1 MNYKN
6 SINIKTENM
15 EESKVK
21 AATGKLGVM
30 CVGLGAVTTTTIIG
44 TLMSRKG
51 LSQPIGSFACKGMMR
66 LGTGRDKVYKEVKD
80 IVPIAELND
89 IVFGAWDLF
98 PDNAYEAAVKAAVL
112 KPQDIEPV
120 RDELEAIRPIPAL
133 FDKEYASNIDGPNVK
148 AKASRWELT
157 EQVREDIRRFKAENN
172 CERVVVIWIASTE
185 KYIPRDESVHGS
197 LQAFEA
203 AMKADDT
210 ARVAPSMCYAYAA
223 MREGCPFIMGAPN
236 LCIDIPAMWQLAEE
250 MQVPIAGK
258 DFKSGQTMMKT
269 VLAPAFF
276 TRQLG
281 VTGWFS
287 TNILGNR
294 DGVVLDNPENFE
306 TKRRSKM
313 SAVENI
319 LDSDIYPDL
328 YSDIYHKVRIN
339 YYPPRGDEK
348 ESWDNID
355 VFGWMGYPM
364 TIKVNFLC
372 RDSILAAPLV
382 LDLVLFSDLAAR
394 AGYSG
399 IQEFLSFYSK
409 APMHKDGE
417 APVHDLFKQFA
428 MLKNA
433 IRVMAGYEADQELD

>member
-1 MNYKN
+1 
-6 SINIKTENM
+6 
-15 EESKVK
+15 
-21 AATGKLGVM
+21 M

-44 TLMSRKG
+44 ALMSRKG
-51 LSQPIGSFACKGMMR
+51 LSRPTGSFACEGIMR
-66 LGTGRDKVYKEVKD
+66 LGRGKEKVYKEVKD
-80 IVPIAELND
+80 IIPIAGLDE
-89 IVFGAWDLF
+89 IVFGAWDLYE
-98 PDNAYEAAVKAAVL
+98 DDAYDAAIKAGVL
-112 KPQDIEPV
+112 KQQDIEPV
-120 RDELEAIRPIPAL
+120 KEELKAIRPYKAL
-133 FDKEYASNIDGPNVK
+133 FDKSYATNIDGPNVK
-148 AKASRWELT
+148 SGGSRWDLT
-157 EQVREDIRRFKAENN
+157 NQLREDIRNFKAENN

-185 KYIPRDESVHGS
+185 KYIPRDEQVHGS
-197 LQAFEA
+197 LAAFEA

-210 ARVAPSMCYAYAA
+210 ARIAPSMCYAYAA
-223 MREGCPFIMGAPN
+223 MREGCPYVMGAPN
-236 LCIDIPAMWQLAEE
+236 LCIDIPAMWELAQETR
-250 MQVPIAGK
+250 MPITGK

-306 TKRRSKM
+306 TKRRSKT
-313 SAVENI
+313 SALDNI
-319 LDSDIYPDL
+319 LDSDVYPDL

-355 VFGWMGYPM
+355 IFGWMGYPM

-382 LDLVLFSDLAAR
+382 LDLILFSDVAMR
-394 AGYSG
+394 AGEYG
-399 IQEFLSFYSK
+399 IQEFMSFYCK
-409 APMHKDGE
+409 APMHKDGKK
-417 APVHDLFKQFA
+417 PVHDLFKQFA
-428 MLKNA
+428 MLKNK
-433 IRVMAGYEADQELD
+433 IREFAGYEPDQELD

>member
-1 MNYKN
+1 
-6 SINIKTENM
+6 M

-51 LSQPIGSFACKGMMR
+51 LSQPIGSFACKGIMR
-66 LGTGRDKVYKEVKD
+66 LGTGRDKVYKEVKN
-80 IVPIAELND
+80 IVPIAELDD

-157 EQVREDIRRFKAENN
+157 EQVREDIRRFKAENG

-185 KYIPRDESVHGS
+185 KYIPRDESAHGS

-294 DGVVLDNPENFE
+294 DGIVLDNPENFE

-417 APVHDLFKQFA
+417 QPVHDLFKQFA

>member
-1 MNYKN
+1 
-6 SINIKTENM
+6 
-15 EESKVK
+15 
-21 AATGKLGVM
+21 M

-44 TLMSRKG
+44 ALMSRKG
-51 LSQPIGSFACKGMMR
+51 LSRPTGSFACEGIMR
-66 LGTGRDKVYKEVKD
+66 LGRGKEKVYKEVKD
-80 IVPIAELND
+80 IIPIAGLDE
-89 IVFGAWDLF
+89 IVFGAWDLYE
-98 PDNAYEAAVKAAVL
+98 DDAYDAAIKAGVL
-112 KPQDIEPV
+112 KQQDIEPV
-120 RDELEAIRPIPAL
+120 KEELKAIRPYKAL
-133 FDKEYASNIDGPNVK
+133 FDKSYATNIDGPNVK
-148 AKASRWELT
+148 SGGSRWDLT
-157 EQVREDIRRFKAENN
+157 NQLREDIRNFKAENN

-185 KYIPRDESVHGS
+185 KYIPRDEQVHGS
-197 LQAFEA
+197 LAAFEA

-210 ARVAPSMCYAYAA
+210 ARIAPSMCYAYAA
-223 MREGCPFIMGAPN
+223 MREGCPYVMGAPN
-236 LCIDIPAMWQLAEE
+236 LCIDIPAMWELAQETK
-250 MQVPIAGK
+250 MPITGK

-306 TKRRSKM
+306 TKRRSKT
-313 SAVENI
+313 SALDNI
-319 LDSDIYPDL
+319 LDSDVYPDL

-355 VFGWMGYPM
+355 IFGWMGYPM

-382 LDLVLFSDLAAR
+382 LDLILFSDVAMR
-394 AGYSG
+394 AGEYG
-399 IQEFLSFYSK
+399 IQEFMSFYCK
-409 APMHKDGE
+409 APMHKDGKK
-417 APVHDLFKQFA
+417 PVHDLFKQFA
-428 MLKNA
+428 MLKNK
-433 IRVMAGYEADQELD
+433 IREFAGYEPDQELD

>member
-1 MNYKN
+1 
-6 SINIKTENM
+6 
-15 EESKVK
+15 
-21 AATGKLGVM
+21 M

-44 TLMSRKG
+44 ALMSRKG
-51 LSQPIGSFACKGMMR
+51 LSRPTGSFACEGIMR
-66 LGTGRDKVYKEVKD
+66 LGRGKEKVYKEVKD
-80 IVPIAELND
+80 IIPIAGLDE
-89 IVFGAWDLF
+89 IVFGAWDLYE
-98 PDNAYEAAVKAAVL
+98 DDAYDAAIKAGVL
-112 KPQDIEPV
+112 KQQDIEPV
-120 RDELEAIRPIPAL
+120 KEELKAIRPYKAL
-133 FDKEYASNIDGPNVK
+133 FDKSYATNIDGPNVK
-148 AKASRWELT
+148 SGGSRWDLT
-157 EQVREDIRRFKAENN
+157 NQLREDIRNFKAENN

-185 KYIPRDESVHGS
+185 KYIPRDEQVHGS
-197 LQAFEA
+197 LAAFEA

-210 ARVAPSMCYAYAA
+210 ARIAPSMCYAYAA
-223 MREGCPFIMGAPN
+223 MREGCPYVMGAPN
-236 LCIDIPAMWQLAEE
+236 LCIDIHAMWELAQETK
-250 MQVPIAGK
+250 MPITGK

-306 TKRRSKM
+306 TKRRSKT
-313 SAVENI
+313 SALDNI
-319 LDSDIYPDL
+319 LDSDVYPDL

-355 VFGWMGYPM
+355 IFGWMGYPM

-382 LDLVLFSDLAAR
+382 LDLILFSDVAMR
-394 AGYSG
+394 AGEYG
-399 IQEFLSFYSK
+399 IQEFMSFYCK
-409 APMHKDGE
+409 APMHKDGKK
-417 APVHDLFKQFA
+417 PVHDLFKQFA
-428 MLKNA
+428 MLKNK
-433 IRVMAGYEADQELD
+433 IREFAGYEPDQELD

>member
-1 MNYKN
+1 
-6 SINIKTENM
+6 M

-51 LSQPIGSFACKGMMR
+51 LSQPIGSFACKGIMR
-66 LGTGRDKVYKEVKD
+66 LGTGRDKVYKEVKN
-80 IVPIAELND
+80 IVPIAELDD

-157 EQVREDIRRFKAENN
+157 EQVREDIRRFKAEND

-185 KYIPRDESVHGS
+185 KYIPRDESVHSS

-294 DGVVLDNPENFE
+294 DGIVLDNPENFE

-417 APVHDLFKQFA
+417 QPVHDLFKQFA

>member
-1 MNYKN
+1 MEKC
-6 SINIKTENM
+6 NIKP
-15 EESKVK
+15 
-21 AATGKLGVM
+21 ATGKLGVM
-30 CVGLGAVTTTTIIG
+30 CIGLGAVTTTTIIG
-44 TLMSRKG
+44 VLMSRKG
-51 LSQPIGSFACKGMMR
+51 LSQPVGSFACKGMMR
-66 LGTGRDKVYKEVKD
+66 LGKGRDKMYKEVKD
-80 IVPIAELND
+80 IVPVAELDD

-112 KPQDIEPV
+112 RPADIEPV

-133 FDKEYASNIDGPNVK
+133 FDKSYASNIDGPNVK
-148 AKASRWELT
+148 QGESRWDLAN
-157 EQVREDIRRFKAENN
+157 QVREDIRRFKAENG
-172 CERVVVIWIASTE
+172 CDRVVVIWIASTE
-185 KYIPRDESVHGS
+185 KYIPRDNDVHGS
-197 LQAFEA
+197 VAAFEA

-210 ARVAPSMCYAYAA
+210 ARIAPSMCYAYAA
-223 MREGCPFIMGAPN
+223 MREGCPFVMGAPN

-250 MQVPIAGK
+250 MRVPIAGK

-294 DGVVLDNPENFE
+294 DGVVLDNPDNFE

-355 VFGWMGYPM
+355 IFGWMGYPM

-372 RDSILAAPLV
+372 RDSILAAPLA
-382 LDLVLFSDLAAR
+382 LDLVLFSDLAQR
-394 AGYSG
+394 AGYCG

>member
-1 MNYKN
+1 MN
-6 SINIKTENM
+6 
-15 EESKVK
+15 ESMVEP
-21 AATGKLGVM
+21 TNGKLGVM
-30 CVGLGAVTTTTIIG
+30 CVGLGAVTTTTIAG
-44 TLMSRKG
+44 VLMSRKG
-51 LSQPIGSFACKGMMR
+51 LSKPIGSFACDGIMR
-66 LGTGRDKVYKEVKD
+66 LGKGADKVYKEVKN
-80 IVPIAELND
+80 IIPIANLND
-89 IVFGAWDLF
+89 IVFGAWDIYE
-98 PDNAYEAAVKAAVL
+98 DNGYEAALKAKVL
-112 KPQDIEPV
+112 RNADIEPIK
-120 RDELEAIRPIPAL
+120 DELVAIRPYKAL
-133 FDKEYASNIDGPNVK
+133 FDKNYATNIDGPNVK
-148 AKASRWELT
+148 EEATRWELT
-157 EQVREDIRRFKAENN
+157 EQVRKDILHFKETNG

-185 KYIPRDESVHGS
+185 KYIPRDEHVHGS
-197 LQAFEA
+197 LSALED
-203 AMKADDT
+203 AMKADDKE
-210 ARVAPSMCYAYAA
+210 RIAPSMCYAYAA
-223 MREGCPFIMGAPN
+223 MREGAPFIMGAPN
-236 LCIDIPAMWQLAEE
+236 LCIDIPAMWELADE
-250 MQVPIAGK
+250 MKVPISGK

-294 DGVVLDNPENFE
+294 DGIVLDAPENFE

-355 VFGWMGYPM
+355 IFGWMGYPM

-372 RDSILAAPLV
+372 RDSILAAPIA
-382 LDLVLFSDLAAR
+382 LDLILFSDVALR
-394 AGYSG
+394 SGLYG
-399 IQEFLSFYSK
+399 IQEFLSFYCK

-417 APVHDLFKQFA
+417 KPVHDLFKQFA
-428 MLKNA
+428 MLKNK
-433 IRVMAGYEADQELD
+433 IRELAGYEADQELD

>member
-1 MNYKN
+1 MKECRVRPTN
-6 SINIKTENM
+6 
-15 EESKVK
+15 
-21 AATGKLGVM
+21 GKLGVM

-44 TLMSRKG
+44 VLMSRKG
-51 LSQPIGSFACKGMMR
+51 LSKPTGSFACDGIMR
-66 LGTGRDKVYKEVKD
+66 LGKGQDKIYKEVKD
-80 IVPIAELND
+80 IIPIANLND
-89 IVFGAWDLF
+89 IVFGAWDIYE
-98 PDNAYEAAVKAAVL
+98 DDAYDAAIKASVLRTSDIDPVK
-112 KPQDIEPV
+112 
-120 RDELEAIRPIPAL
+120 DELKAIRPYKAL
-133 FDKEYASNIDGPNVK
+133 FDKSYATNIDGPNVK
-148 AKASRWELT
+148 EGVTRWDLT
-157 EQVREDIRRFKAENN
+157 QQVREDIRHFKEINN

-185 KYIPRDESVHGS
+185 KYIPRDNDVHGCIA
-197 LQAFEA
+197 AFED
-203 AMKADDT
+203 AMKTNDVE
-210 ARVAPSMCYAYAA
+210 RIAPSMCYAYAA
-223 MREGCPFIMGAPN
+223 MREGCPFVMGAPN
-236 LCIDIPAMWQLAEE
+236 LCIDIPAMWELADE
-250 MQVPIAGK
+250 MQVPITGK

-294 DGVVLDNPENFE
+294 DGVVLDAPENFE

-355 VFGWMGYPM
+355 IFGWMGYPM

-382 LDLVLFSDLAAR
+382 LDLILFSDVALR
-394 AGYSG
+394 AGEYG
-399 IQEFLSFYSK
+399 IQEFMSFYCK

-417 APVHDLFKQFA
+417 KPVHDLFKQFA
-428 MLKNA
+428 MLKNK
-433 IRVMAGYEADQELD
+433 IRELAGYEADQELD

>member
-1 MNYKN
+1 MEKC
-6 SINIKTENM
+6 NIKP
-15 EESKVK
+15 
-21 AATGKLGVM
+21 ATGKLGVM
-30 CVGLGAVTTTTIIG
+30 CIGLGAVTTTTIIG
-44 TLMSRKG
+44 VLMSRKG
-51 LSQPIGSFACKGMMR
+51 LSQPVGSFACKGMMR
-66 LGTGRDKVYKEVKD
+66 LGKGRDKMYKEVKD
-80 IVPIAELND
+80 IVPVAELDD

-112 KPQDIEPV
+112 RPADIEPV

-133 FDKEYASNIDGPNVK
+133 FDKSYASNIDGPNVK
-148 AKASRWELT
+148 QGESRWDLAN
-157 EQVREDIRRFKAENN
+157 QVREDIRRFKAENG
-172 CERVVVIWIASTE
+172 CDRVVVIWIASTE
-185 KYIPRDESVHGS
+185 KFIPRDSDVHGS
-197 LQAFEA
+197 VAAFEA

-210 ARVAPSMCYAYAA
+210 ARIAPSMCYAYAA
-223 MREGCPFIMGAPN
+223 MREGCPFVMGAPN

-250 MQVPIAGK
+250 MRVPIAGK

-294 DGVVLDNPENFE
+294 DGVVLDNPDNFE

-355 VFGWMGYPM
+355 IFGWMGYPM

-372 RDSILAAPLV
+372 RDSILAAPLA
-382 LDLVLFSDLAAR
+382 LDLVLFSDLAQR
-394 AGYSG
+394 AGYCG

-417 APVHDLFKQFA
+417 
-428 MLKNA
+428 
-433 IRVMAGYEADQELD
+433 

>member
-1 MNYKN
+1 MEKC
-6 SINIKTENM
+6 NIKP
-15 EESKVK
+15 
-21 AATGKLGVM
+21 ATGKLGVM
-30 CVGLGAVTTTTIIG
+30 CIGLGAVTTTTIIG
-44 TLMSRKG
+44 VLMSRKG
-51 LSQPIGSFACKGMMR
+51 LSQPVGSFACKGMMR
-66 LGTGRDKVYKEVKD
+66 LGKGRDKMYKEVKD
-80 IVPIAELND
+80 IVPVAELDD

-98 PDNAYEAAVKAAVL
+98 SDNAYEAAVKAAVL
-112 KPQDIEPV
+112 RPADIEPV

-133 FDKEYASNIDGPNVK
+133 FDKSYASNIDGPNVK
-148 AKASRWELT
+148 QGESRWDLAN
-157 EQVREDIRRFKAENN
+157 QVREDIRRFKAENG
-172 CERVVVIWIASTE
+172 CDRVVVIWIASTE
-185 KYIPRDESVHGS
+185 KFIPRDNDVHGS
-197 LQAFEA
+197 VAAFEA

-210 ARVAPSMCYAYAA
+210 ARIAPSMCYAYAA
-223 MREGCPFIMGAPN
+223 MREGCPFVMGAPN

-250 MQVPIAGK
+250 MRVPIAGK

-294 DGVVLDNPENFE
+294 DGVVLDNPDNFE

-355 VFGWMGYPM
+355 IFGWMGYPM

-372 RDSILAAPLV
+372 RDSILAAPLA
-382 LDLVLFSDLAAR
+382 LDLVLFSDLAQR
-394 AGYSG
+394 AGYCG

-417 APVHDLFKQFA
+417 EPVHDLFKQFA

>member
-1 MNYKN
+1 MEQ
-6 SINIKTENM
+6 IN
-15 EESKVK
+15 VK
-21 AATGKLGVM
+21 PATGKLGVM
-30 CVGLGAVTTTTIIG
+30 CIGLGAVTTTTIIG
-44 TLMSRKG
+44 ALMSRKG

-66 LGTGRDKVYKEVKD
+66 LGKGKDKIYKEVKD
-80 IVPIAELND
+80 IVPIAELDD

-112 KPQDIEPV
+112 KPADIEPV
-120 RDELEAIRPIPAL
+120 REELEAIRPIPAL
-133 FDKEYASNIDGPNVK
+133 FDKSYASNIDGPNVK
-148 AKASRWELT
+148 SGESRWDLT
-157 EQVREDIRRFKAENN
+157 NQVREDIRRFKAENG
-172 CERVVVIWIASTE
+172 CDRVVVIWIASTE
-185 KYIPRDESVHGS
+185 KYIPLDKEVHGS
-197 LQAFEA
+197 IAAFEA
-203 AMKADDT
+203 AMKANDT
-210 ARVAPSMCYAYAA
+210 ERIAPCMCYAYAA
-223 MREGCPFIMGAPN
+223 IRESCPFIMGAPN
-236 LCIDIPAMWQLAEE
+236 LCIEIPALWQLAEE

-294 DGVVLDNPENFE
+294 DGIVLDNPENFE

-319 LDSDIYPDL
+319 LDSKIYPDL

-355 VFGWMGYPM
+355 IFGWMGYPM

-372 RDSILAAPLV
+372 RDSILAAPLA
-382 LDLVLFSDLAAR
+382 LDLVLFSDLAQR

-399 IQEFLSFYSK
+399 IQKFLSFYSK
-409 APMHKDGE
+409 APIHKEGDT
-417 APVHDLFKQFA
+417 PVHDLFKQFA

>member
-1 MNYKN
+1 MEKC
-6 SINIKTENM
+6 NIKP
-15 EESKVK
+15 
-21 AATGKLGVM
+21 ATGKLGVM
-30 CVGLGAVTTTTIIG
+30 CIGLGAVTTTTIIG
-44 TLMSRKG
+44 VLMSRKG
-51 LSQPIGSFACKGMMR
+51 LSQPVGSFACKGMMR
-66 LGTGRDKVYKEVKD
+66 LGKGRDKMYKEVKD
-80 IVPIAELND
+80 IVPVAELDD

-112 KPQDIEPV
+112 RPADIEPV

-133 FDKEYASNIDGPNVK
+133 FDKSYASNIDGPNVK
-148 AKASRWELT
+148 QGESRWDLAN
-157 EQVREDIRRFKAENN
+157 QVREDIRRFKAENG
-172 CERVVVIWIASTE
+172 CDRVVVIWIASTE
-185 KYIPRDESVHGS
+185 KFIPRDSDVHGS
-197 LQAFEA
+197 VAAFEA

-210 ARVAPSMCYAYAA
+210 ARIAPSMCYAYAA
-223 MREGCPFIMGAPN
+223 MREGCPFVMGAPN

-250 MQVPIAGK
+250 MRVPIAGK

-294 DGVVLDNPENFE
+294 DGVVLDNPDNFE

-355 VFGWMGYPM
+355 IFGWMGYPM

-372 RDSILAAPLV
+372 RDSILAAPLA
-382 LDLVLFSDLAAR
+382 LDLVLFSDLAQR
-394 AGYSG
+394 AGYCG

-417 APVHDLFKQFA
+417 EPVHDLFKQFA

>member
-1 MNYKN
+1 MK
-6 SINIKTENM
+6 EM
-15 EESKVK
+15 RVK
-21 AATGKLGVM
+21 PTNGKLGVM

-44 TLMSRKG
+44 ALMARKG
-51 LSQPIGSFACKGMMR
+51 LSRPTGSFACEGIMR
-66 LGTGRDKVYKEVKD
+66 LGRGKDKVYKEVKD
-80 IVPIAELND
+80 IIPVAELND
-89 IVFGAWDLF
+89 IVFGAWDLYE
-98 PDNAYEAAVKAAVL
+98 DDAYDAAIKAAVL
-112 KPQDIEPV
+112 KQQDIEPV
-120 RDELEAIRPIPAL
+120 KEELKAIRPYKAL
-133 FDKEYASNIDGPNVK
+133 FDKSYATNIDGPNVK
-148 AKASRWELT
+148 TGSSRWDLT
-157 EQVREDIRRFKAENN
+157 NQLREDIRNFKAENN

-185 KYIPRDESVHGS
+185 KYIPRDEQVHGS
-197 LQAFEA
+197 LAAFEA

-210 ARVAPSMCYAYAA
+210 ARIAPSMCYAYAA
-223 MREGCPFIMGAPN
+223 MREGCPYVMGAPN
-236 LCIDIPAMWQLAEE
+236 LCIDIPAMWELAEE
-250 MQVPIAGK
+250 TK
-258 DFKSGQTMMKT
+258 MKT

-306 TKRRSKM
+306 TKRRSKT
-313 SAVENI
+313 SALDNI
-319 LDSDIYPDL
+319 LDSDVYPSL

-355 VFGWMGYPM
+355 IFGWMGYPM

-382 LDLVLFSDLAAR
+382 LDLILFSDVAMR
-394 AGYSG
+394 AGEYG
-399 IQEFLSFYSK
+399 IQEFMSFYCK

-417 APVHDLFKQFA
+417 KPVHDLFKQFA
-428 MLKNA
+428 MLKNK
-433 IRVMAGYEADQELD
+433 IREFAGYEPDQELD

>member
-1 MNYKN
+1 MKECRVRPTN
-6 SINIKTENM
+6 
-15 EESKVK
+15 
-21 AATGKLGVM
+21 GKLGVM

-44 TLMSRKG
+44 VLMSRKG
-51 LSQPIGSFACKGMMR
+51 LSKPTGSFACDGIMR
-66 LGTGRDKVYKEVKD
+66 LGKGQDKIYKEVKD
-80 IVPIAELND
+80 IIPIANLND
-89 IVFGAWDLF
+89 IVFGAWDIYE
-98 PDNAYEAAVKAAVL
+98 DDAYDAAIKASVLRTSDIDPVK
-112 KPQDIEPV
+112 
-120 RDELEAIRPIPAL
+120 DELKAIRPYKAL
-133 FDKEYASNIDGPNVK
+133 FDKSYATNIDGPNVK
-148 AKASRWELT
+148 EGVTRWDLT
-157 EQVREDIRRFKAENN
+157 QQVREDIRHFKEINN

-185 KYIPRDESVHGS
+185 KYIPRDNDVHGS
-197 LQAFEA
+197 IAAFED
-203 AMKADDT
+203 AMKTNDVE
-210 ARVAPSMCYAYAA
+210 RIAPSMCYAYAA
-223 MREGCPFIMGAPN
+223 MREGCPFVMGAPN
-236 LCIDIPAMWQLAEE
+236 LCIDIPAMWELADE
-250 MQVPIAGK
+250 MQVPITGK

-294 DGVVLDNPENFE
+294 DGVVLDAPENFE

-355 VFGWMGYPM
+355 IFGWMGYPM

-382 LDLVLFSDLAAR
+382 LDLILFSDVALR
-394 AGYSG
+394 AGEYG
-399 IQEFLSFYSK
+399 IQEFMSFYCK

-417 APVHDLFKQFA
+417 KPVHDLFKQFA
-428 MLKNA
+428 MLKNK
-433 IRVMAGYEADQELD
+433 IRELAGYEADQELD

>member
-1 MNYKN
+1 MEKC
-6 SINIKTENM
+6 NIKP
-15 EESKVK
+15 
-21 AATGKLGVM
+21 ATGKLGVM
-30 CVGLGAVTTTTIIG
+30 CIGLGAVTTTTIIG
-44 TLMSRKG
+44 VLMSRKG
-51 LSQPIGSFACKGMMR
+51 LSQPVGSFACKGMMR
-66 LGTGRDKVYKEVKD
+66 LGKGRDKMYKEVKD
-80 IVPIAELND
+80 IVPVAELDD

-112 KPQDIEPV
+112 RPADIEPV

-133 FDKEYASNIDGPNVK
+133 FDKSYASNIDGPNVK
-148 AKASRWELT
+148 QGDSRWDLAN
-157 EQVREDIRRFKAENN
+157 QVREDIRRFKAENG
-172 CERVVVIWIASTE
+172 CDRVVVIWIASTE
-185 KYIPRDESVHGS
+185 KFIPRDNDVHGS
-197 LQAFEA
+197 VAAFEA

-210 ARVAPSMCYAYAA
+210 ARIAPSMCYAYAA
-223 MREGCPFIMGAPN
+223 MREGCPFVMGAPN

-250 MQVPIAGK
+250 MRVPIAGK

-294 DGVVLDNPENFE
+294 DGVVLDNPDNFE

-355 VFGWMGYPM
+355 IM

-372 RDSILAAPLV
+372 RDSILAAPLA
-382 LDLVLFSDLAAR
+382 LDLVLFSDLAQR
-394 AGYSG
+394 AGYCG

-417 APVHDLFKQFA
+417 EPVHDLFKQFA

>member
-1 MNYKN
+1 MKECRVRPTN
-6 SINIKTENM
+6 
-15 EESKVK
+15 
-21 AATGKLGVM
+21 GKLGVM

-44 TLMSRKG
+44 VLMSRKG
-51 LSQPIGSFACKGMMR
+51 LSKPTGSFACDGIMR
-66 LGTGRDKVYKEVKD
+66 LGKGQDKIYKEVKD
-80 IVPIAELND
+80 IIPIANLND
-89 IVFGAWDLF
+89 IVFGAWDIYE
-98 PDNAYEAAVKAAVL
+98 DDAYDAAIKASVLRTSDIDPVK
-112 KPQDIEPV
+112 
-120 RDELEAIRPIPAL
+120 DELKAIRPYKAL
-133 FDKEYASNIDGPNVK
+133 FDKSYATNIDGPNVK
-148 AKASRWELT
+148 EGVTRWDLT
-157 EQVREDIRRFKAENN
+157 QQVREDIRHFKEINN

-185 KYIPRDESVHGS
+185 KYIPRDNEVHGS
-197 LQAFEA
+197 IAAFED
-203 AMKADDT
+203 AMKTNDVE
-210 ARVAPSMCYAYAA
+210 RIAPSMCYAYAA
-223 MREGCPFIMGAPN
+223 MREGCPFVMGAPN
-236 LCIDIPAMWQLAEE
+236 LCIDIPAMWELADE
-250 MQVPIAGK
+250 MQVPITGK

-294 DGVVLDNPENFE
+294 DGVVLDAPENFE

-348 ESWDNID
+348 ESWVNID
-355 VFGWMGYPM
+355 IFGWMGYPM

-382 LDLVLFSDLAAR
+382 LDLILFSDVALR
-394 AGYSG
+394 AGEYG
-399 IQEFLSFYSK
+399 IQEFMSFYCK

-417 APVHDLFKQFA
+417 KPVHDLFKQFA
-428 MLKNA
+428 MLKNK
-433 IRVMAGYEADQELD
+433 IRELAGYEADQELD